1 MNKLREINLI
11 LWLPNYLRQ
20 YKEIEKITDTENIE
34 FKKLNKEIQLALN
47 NQFILSCDIDGIK
60 RYEKILNIIPKEED
74 QLEDR
79 IIRVLSRWND
89 TIPYTYRGL
98 IHKLNVLC
106 GEGNYKISLL
116 HNDYTIELI
125 VYLIFGSQLEE
136 IKHMLNY
143 MIPAN
148 IVVSMQTSRRA
159 NAALYMGIAS
169 NRCKRTKVY
178 MRTMLENKF
187 ASARLFVGVGVNR
200 FKKSVILVKPT
211 YRDKI
216 AASKIFLGVGVKRK
230 KDSWIIVKDS
240 KPKSVLNTFVVGNM
254 RVGGNNDNI

>member
-1 MNKLREINLI
+1 M
-11 LWLPNYLRQ
+11 
-20 YKEIEKITDTENIE
+20 
-34 FKKLNKEIQLALN
+34 
-47 NQFILSCDIDGIK
+47 
-60 RYEKILNIIPKEED
+60 
-74 QLEDR
+74 
-79 IIRVLSRWND
+79 SRWND

-159 NAALYMGIAS
+159 NAALYMGIAT
-169 NRCKRTKVY
+169 NRGKKAKIY
-178 MRTMLENKF
+178 MR
-187 ASARLFVGVGVNR
+187 
-200 FKKSVILVKPT
+200 
-211 YRDKI
+211 
-216 AASKIFLGVGVKRK
+216 
-230 KDSWIIVKDS
+230 
-240 KPKSVLNTFVVGNM
+240 
-254 RVGGNNDNI
+254 

>member
-1 MNKLREINLI
+1 MHEVDLI
-11 LWLPNYLRQ
+11 SWLPKYLQGYRELKEIMTVENPEIDFLI
-20 YKEIEKITDTENIE
+20 KEIET
-34 FKKLNKEIQLALN
+34 LLN
-47 NQFILSCDIDGIK
+47 NQFILSCDEDGIA
-60 RYEKILNIIPKEED
+60 RFEMLLNITPDPED
-74 QLEDR
+74 KLKDR
-79 IIRVLSRWND
+79 ITRVLSRWND
-89 TIPYTYRGL
+89 TIPYTFKGL
-98 IHKLNVLC
+98 IQKLNILC
-106 GEGNYKISLL
+106 GESNYKVNLL
-116 HNDYTIELI
+116 HNDYTIELT

-136 IKHMLNY
+136 IRHMLNY

-159 NAALYMGIAS
+159 NAALYMGVAS
-169 NRCKRTKVY
+169 NRGKRTKVY

-240 KPKSVLNTFVVGNM
+240 KQKAILNTFVVGNM